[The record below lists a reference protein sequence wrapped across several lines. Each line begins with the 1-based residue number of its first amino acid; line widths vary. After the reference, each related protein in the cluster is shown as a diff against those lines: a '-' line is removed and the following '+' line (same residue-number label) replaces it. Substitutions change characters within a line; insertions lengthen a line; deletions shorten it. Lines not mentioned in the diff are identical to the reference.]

1 MSFCVGTAN
10 KPIIT
15 IKKGDTVV
23 ALDKVNSYD
32 GVNAMY
38 SGADTIYVDN
48 VDTVYHKANTPYVDQ
63 GATAMVM
70 LIDGTVDEDVPVT
83 TVKNTVPLP
92 GQWFVCACAA

>member
-23 ALDKVNSYD
+23 ALDKVNTYD
-32 GVNAMY
+32 GVDAMY
-38 SGADTIYVDN
+38 RGADTIYVDN
-48 VDTVYHKANTPYVDQ
+48 ADTVYHKANTPYVDQ
-63 GATAMVM
+63 GATAMVI

-92 GQWFVCACAA
+92 G

>member
-1 MSFCVGTAN
+1 MTVCSVPAN

-15 IKKGDTVV
+15 ITKGDTDIPPDEVHT
-23 ALDKVNSYD
+23 LY
-32 GVNAMY
+32 
-38 SGADTIYVDN
+38 IEQ